1 MATLSDALRRAAID
15 RAHASGEVIDAFV
28 LEPSGVIDLRRLEAE
43 SRDAAP
49 RAALVLPTLGI
60 TEADLDIRDERPV
73 PESRWRRSISR
84 NVDKSPS

>member
-43 SRDAAP
+43 STSAAP
-49 RAALVLPTLGI
+49 RTVPMLPTLGI
-60 TEADLDIRDERPV
+60 TEADLDIRDEPAV
-73 PESRWRRSISR
+73 TKTSWRRSVSR
-84 NVDKSPS
+84 KDNKSAN